1 MLYRIHIR
9 RQKLR
14 KKAVDEIF
22 RIAKEEGRDFL
33 FEHEAKDLCSYY
45 DLPVTKITVEK
56 TEEKIVESAK
66 RIGFP
71 IVLKIVSPQILHKSD
86 AGGVLID
93 IKNETEVRE
102 GYQKIIKNIQAFDP
116 SAEITGILIQEMAPW
131 GTEVIV
137 GSTKDPTFGA
147 TLMFGLGGIFV
158 EILKD
163 VSFRLAPITKSD
175 AKEMIQEIKAYK
187 ILEGVRG
194 KPPSDINAIV
204 EILLKTSDMIIE
216 CPEISEL
223 DMNPVLV
230 YEKDAKIV
238 DARVILS

>member
-1 MLYRIHIR
+1 
-9 RQKLR
+9 
-14 KKAVDEIF
+14 
-22 RIAKEEGRDFL
+22 
-33 FEHEAKDLCSYY
+33 
-45 DLPVTKITVEK
+45 
-56 TEEKIVESAK
+56 
-66 RIGFP
+66 
-71 IVLKIVSPQILHKSD
+71 VLKIVSPQILHKSD

-93 IKNETEVRE
+93 IKNETEARE
-102 GYQKIIKNIQAFDP
+102 GHQKIIKNIQAFDP
-116 SAEITGILIQEMAPW
+116 SAEIIGILVQEMAPW

-163 VSFRLAPITKSD
+163 VSFRLAPITRSD
-175 AKEMIQEIKAYK
+175 AMEMIHEIKAYK

-194 KPPSDINAIV
+194 KAPSDINAIV
-204 EILLKTSDMIIE
+204 EILLKTSDMIME

-230 YEKDAKIV
+230 YEKGAKIV

>member
-1 MLYRIHIR
+1 MLYRIQIR
-9 RQKLR
+9 RLKLR

-22 RIAKEEGRDFL
+22 RIAKKEGRDFL

-45 DLPVTKITVEK
+45 DLPVTKITVEE

-66 RIGFP
+66 KIGFP

-86 AGGVLID
+86 AGGVIID

-102 GYQKIIKNIQAFDP
+102 GYQKIIKNIQTFDP
-116 SAEITGILIQEMAPW
+116 SAEITGILVQEMAPW
-131 GTEVIV
+131 GTEVII
-137 GSTKDPTFGA
+137 GSTYDPTFGA

-163 VSFRLAPITKSD
+163 VSFRLAPINRSD

-204 EILLKTSDMIIE
+204 EILLKTSDMIME

-230 YEKDAKIV
+230 YEKGAKIV
-238 DARVILS
+238 DARIILS